1 MLGFDADAVPL
12 DRDSAARL
20 GLPNDLGDVR
30 IVRGPG
36 ALRALLI
43 DSAAD
48 VALRTVLT
56 RVAGALSARTSHVLW
71 LVIGAAAGGSEVGL
85 ACWGTDV
92 RPPRVLAL
100 VARHDLVVASDAE
113 MVRLLAATSA
123 GEDLLV
129 HARWCEVLGR
139 EALSRRFYR
148 VLEQRVH
155 ALADSIDAGS
165 AADRRELALLCVSR
179 LLFLSFL
186 EAKGW
191 LDGDPAFLSRYFDA
205 CMATGGQFHRRVLL
219 PLFFGTLNTA
229 IPNRSRVARAFG
241 AVPFLNGGLFARG
254 ALERRHHDARFSDD
268 ALGALFER
276 LLSAHRF
283 TAQESQDA
291 WSEAAIDPEMLGHA
305 FESLMAAERRR
316 TTGAYFTPQAL
327 VAHLTDRALVEALAG
342 GGLSATAVRGALA
355 GEDAPLDERDRVL
368 LRTRLRDFT
377 VLDPACGSGAFLVF
391 VLERLSA
398 LHRAAGD
405 RREMA
410 AIRRDVL
417 SRTIHGVDVDPTAVW
432 LCELRLWLAVV
443 IESGERD
450 MSAVPPLPNLDCNVR
465 VGDALSGD
473 AFVER
478 AALVGPPAV
487 LARLRARYV
496 RAVGA
501 GKAPLRRAL
510 AREERIRALATL
522 DRQIEALAHMRRE
535 RLHARRAAD
544 LFGKRVRAGAEDRE
558 AMRASRLQ
566 SAALRKERRRIA
578 AGGALPFSFPS
589 HFGAAHARG
598 GFSLVIGNPPWV
610 RLHNIPVA
618 SRAALKARYAVYRD
632 PGWSA
637 GEDDM
642 RAPRG
647 FSPQVD
653 LASLFVERSVHLSAP
668 SGHVALLLPAKLWRS
683 LSGGGVRRLIQE
695 RARLCVVE
703 DWSDAPASFD
713 AAVYPSLVIA
723 ARTRT
728 PSHGIDVAVRRG
740 ALDVAWRVGDSDLRL
755 VPGDVA
761 SPWLLM
767 PPDVRAAFD
776 RVMSRGAP
784 LGESRFG
791 RASLGVKC
799 GCNEA
804 FLMDVVET
812 CATGITVTEGA
823 RRGLIEREL
832 VRPLLRGDSVAA
844 WRIPPSSHA
853 ILWTHARSGGPLRNL
868 PAGAARWLAP
878 WRRQLAQRSDLRGSL
893 AWWSLFRT
901 EAADTSRT
909 RVVWSDFGRTP
920 RAAILAAGDD
930 TVPLNSC
937 YVVHCDDPVDALAL
951 TTLLNSPV
959 AAGILNALAEPARGS
974 WHRYLAWTVGL
985 LPLPLDWAR
994 ARSMLAP
1001 LAENA
1006 LHGRPPTQDELLLC
1020 ACHAYRI
1027 RPADVAPLLAW
1038 CHPPTRT

>member
-1 MLGFDADAVPL
+1 
-12 DRDSAARL
+12 
-20 GLPNDLGDVR
+20 
-30 IVRGPG
+30 
-36 ALRALLI
+36 
-43 DSAAD
+43 
-48 VALRTVLT
+48 
-56 RVAGALSARTSHVLW
+56 
-71 LVIGAAAGGSEVGL
+71 
-85 ACWGTDV
+85 

-100 VARHDLVVASDAE
+100 VARVHQVVASDAE
-113 MVRLLAATSA
+113 MVCLLAATSA

-155 ALADSIDAGS
+155 ALADSLRVGTD
-165 AADRRELALLCVSR
+165 ADRRELALLCVSR

-191 LDGDPAFLSRYFDA
+191 LDSDPAFLSRHFDA

-229 IPNRSRVARAFG
+229 IRNRSRVARAFG
-241 AVPFLNGGLFARG
+241 AVPFLNGGLFARSP
-254 ALERRHHDARFSDD
+254 LERRYRDARFPDE
-268 ALGALFER
+268 ALGALVER

-283 TAQESQDA
+283 TAQEKQDA
-291 WSEAAIDPEMLGHA
+291 WSDAAIDPEMLGRA

-316 TTGAYFTPQAL
+316 TQGAYFTPQSL

-342 GGLSATAVRGALA
+342 GALSASDVRRAL
-355 GEDAPLDERDRVL
+355 DADSAPPDASGRAL
-368 LRTRLRDFT
+368 LRTRLREFT

-417 SRTIHGVDVDPTAVW
+417 ARAIHGVDVDPTAVW

-478 AALVGPPAV
+478 ARLVGPPAV

-522 DRQIEALAHMRRE
+522 DRQIEALAHLRRE

-544 LFGKRVRAGAEDRE
+544 LFGERRRAGAEDQE

-610 RLHNIPVA
+610 RVHNIAVA
-618 SRAALKARYAVYRD
+618 LRAALKARYAVYRD

-637 GEDDM
+637 GEGDA

-647 FSPQVD
+647 FSAQVD

-668 SGHVALLLPAKLWRS
+668 TGHVALLLPAKLWRS
-683 LSGGGVRRLIQE
+683 LSGGGVRRLIHE
-695 RARLCVVE
+695 HARLCVVE
-703 DWSDAPASFD
+703 DWSEAPASFD

-723 ARTRT
+723 SGPRA

-740 ALDVAWRVGDSDLRL
+740 ALDVGWRVSDGDLCL
-755 VPGDVA
+755 VPDDAA

-776 RVMSRGAP
+776 LLVSHGQP
-784 LGESRFG
+784 LRASGFG
-791 RASLGVKC
+791 RAVLGVKC

-804 FLMDVVET
+804 FLLDVVET
-812 CATGITVTEGA
+812 GATVTTVTEGG
-823 RRGLIEREL
+823 RHGLIEREL

-844 WRIPPSSHA
+844 WRIPPSSRA
-853 ILWTHARSGGPLRNL
+853 ILWTHARSGGALRHL
-868 PAGAARWLAP
+868 PSGAARWLAP
-878 WRRQLAQRSDLRGSL
+878 WRRQLAQRSDLRGSQ

-901 EAADTSRT
+901 EAADPSRT

-920 RAAILAAGDD
+920 RAAVLAPGDD

-937 YVVHCDDPVDALAL
+937 YVMPCDDQMDALAL
-951 TTLLNSPV
+951 TALLNSPV
-959 AAGILNALAEPARGS
+959 AAAILNALAGIERRLWMTSPPPSGHSAFQSFDKGGCSTPGACAFPQKEPPARPLRRVAPLPSAASSGPRPYVDSVDAAARGS
-974 WHRYLAWTVGL
+974 RA
-985 LPLPLDWAR
+985 DSQAR
-994 ARSMLAP
+994 
-1001 LAENA
+1001 
-1006 LHGRPPTQDELLLC
+1006 
-1020 ACHAYRI
+1020 
-1027 RPADVAPLLAW
+1027 
-1038 CHPPTRT
+1038 